1 MILAKTF
8 LKNLVFERLGTEF
21 WPKTELL
28 EIFGNWVFA
37 NTELS
42 FLGWHKKSLF
52 YGQKRC
58 RDVCPNISGTEAA
71 TDKRLTVLERPGQ
84 AGSES
89 VIRSRLSQTVRIL
102 RTKNRIASQPPW
114 RLWAVAPSPG
124 LKKTPNPEKGP
135 ASSKFF
141 YPLNILLKFVM
152 IWRNQ
157 SRSLENNCLSRDIQ
171 FAHRVFFQ
179 CPLSKQK
186 CIQKNE
192 ARMAQIQIWWI
203 PRRIPL
209 TF

>member
-1 MILAKTF
+1 MNYTGKWGF
-8 LKNLVFERLGTEF
+8 
-21 WPKTELL
+21 
-28 EIFGNWVFA
+28 
-37 NTELS
+37 
-42 FLGWHKKSLF
+42 
-52 YGQKRC
+52 
-58 RDVCPNISGTEAA
+58 NI
-71 TDKRLTVLERPGQ
+71 
-84 AGSES
+84 
-89 VIRSRLSQTVRIL
+89 SRLSQTVRPWRTRKCSRRLSKYL
-102 RTKNRIASQPPW
+102 RNGGSYRQEVDCFGKTLSSRFGISHPISIISNGPDFTDKKPNRKSPTSTW

-141 YPLNILLKFVM
+141 YPLSILLKFVM

>member
-1 MILAKTF
+1 MKDLFKLIRNQSSDLDY
-8 LKNLVFERLGTEF
+8 LKRFGLGGPES
-21 WPKTELL
+21 
-28 EIFGNWVFA
+28 V
-37 NTELS
+37 
-42 FLGWHKKSLF
+42 
-52 YGQKRC
+52 
-58 RDVCPNISGTEAA
+58 RDVCPNISGTKTG
-71 TDKRLTVLERPGQ
+71 TDKRSTVLERSLQ

-102 RTKNRIASQPPW
+102 RTKNRIASHLPEGCELWPQVLASR
-114 RLWAVAPSPG
+114 RLQIR
-124 LKKTPNPEKGP
+124 KKVLLLQ
-135 ASSKFF
+135 SFS
-141 YPLNILLKFVM
+141 ILWIFSWNLLWV
-152 IWRNQ
+152 WRNQ